1 MEVVGEDPEILF
13 LHDFI
18 AGVPKVE
25 DSCRSQFWQLTDFLA
40 SDSGMRSSKNLSLLI
55 TWSTFS
61 ILTFVVSDRSLAGDD
76 FELLDQSRPGNAE
89 MLRNH
94 FRRLAHAALDQ
105 RLERYEQLKAP
116 DQIRIWQK
124 QQRERFLELLGGFP
138 KRTPLNAKVVGKLDG
153 DGFRAE
159 KIIYES
165 RPGFLVTATLYLPAT
180 SGPYPGVLVPC
191 GHTENGKAAGSYQKV
206 CMLLAKNGCAA
217 LIFDPPGQGE
227 RKQILLEKGHGH
239 PVNLAPFKSTSEH
252 MVTGVA
258 PVLLGQNLATYFI
271 WDGMRG
277 IDYLQSRDDI
287 IADRIGCTGS
297 SGGGNQTAFLMA
309 LDERIV
315 AAAPG
320 NFITT
325 TRIKNDRP
333 GPGDAEQNIFGQ
345 TKYGIDHPDFLL
357 MRAPK
362 PTLVLAATQDF
373 VPIEGSWIAYRQAKR
388 LYGRLGFPERVG
400 LVETDDKHGYN
411 QELRVAMVRWM
422 RRWLLEKDDAITEG
436 ELTPFSDEQ
445 VQCTLGG
452 QTLLVTGAKS
462 IFDLYRE
469 KERRFAT
476 ERREPDLNWPEFAF
490 VNLSAEQ
497 RRYWI
502 KELADIGEG
511 FDLDEFSGEQ
521 LGMVTKNGYQIEK
534 FVFNT
539 SAELKIPALL
549 FVPNQSSGKTTL
561 YLHDEGKAAAAGA
574 DDEIV
579 RLVKSGQTVLAIDV
593 AGCGETQMKPWR
605 YGSMSGV
612 LGPNSAEF
620 YVAYMLGQS
629 FVGSRAEQMHAAIR
643 WLRSRERKLTGRK
656 FNRVDLIATGEL
668 TVPALHLA
676 VLEPELFG
684 QIELRG
690 GLDSWK
696 SVIETPVTKRQL
708 VNVVHGALRFYDLP
722 DLRAMIP
729 ESRLKVTDP
738 RDAAGKPIR

>member
-1 MEVVGEDPEILF
+1 MLIAATFCLPIVARAGEFDLLDRSQPEI
-13 LHDFI
+13 
-18 AGVPKVE
+18 
-25 DSCRSQFWQLTDFLA
+25 SQ
-40 SDSGMRSSKNLSLLI
+40 
-55 TWSTFS
+55 
-61 ILTFVVSDRSLAGDD
+61 
-76 FELLDQSRPGNAE
+76 

-94 FRRLAHAALDQ
+94 FRRLAHEALDR
-105 RLERYEQLKAP
+105 RLEQYELLKTP
-116 DQIRIWQK
+116 EQIASWQK
-124 QQRERFLELLGGFP
+124 VQRQRFRELLGGFP
-138 KRTPLNAKVVGKLDG
+138 ERTPLNARVDGKLSG

-159 KIIYES
+159 KVIYES
-165 RPGFLVTATLYLPAT
+165 RPGFLVTATLYLPESPA
-180 SGPYPGVLVPC
+180 PYPGVLFPC
-191 GHTENGKAAGSYQKV
+191 GHSENGKAAANYQKA

-227 RKQILLEKGHGH
+227 RKQVLGIHDEDHASGA
-239 PVNLAPFKSTSEH
+239 APFKSTSEH

-258 PVLLGQNLATYFI
+258 PVLLGQNLATHFV

-309 LDERIV
+309 LDERVV

-362 PTLVLAATQDF
+362 PTLILAATQDF

-388 LYGRLGFPERVG
+388 LYSKLGLPERVS

-411 QELRVAMVRWM
+411 AELRVAMVRWM
-422 RRWLLEKDDAITEG
+422 RRWLLDTDDAITDE
-436 ELTPFSDEQ
+436 ELTPFSDKQ
-445 VQCTLGG
+445 LQCTPKG
-452 QTLLVTGAKS
+452 QTLLVDGAKS
-462 IFDLYRE
+462 IFDLNRE
-469 KERRFAT
+469 EERRLARKRANPT
-476 ERREPDLNWPEFAF
+476 EDFAF
-490 VNLSAEQ
+490 SNMSAEL
-497 RRYWI
+497 RRSVI
-502 KELADIGEG
+502 QEVADIGER
-511 FDLDEFSGEQ
+511 FDLHEFSGEQ
-521 LGMVTKNGYQIEK
+521 LSSVMKDGYQVQR
-534 FVFNT
+534 FVFKT
-539 SAELKIPALL
+539 SAELKLPALL
-549 FVPNQSSGKTTL
+549 FVPNLSTGKATL
-561 YLHDEGKAAAAGA
+561 YLHDEGKTAEAGT
-574 DDEIV
+574 DGEIV

-629 FVGSRAEQMHAAIR
+629 FVGLRGDQIHAATR
-643 WLRSRERKLTGRK
+643 WLLGRHRK
-656 FNRVDLIATGEL
+656 FKKVDLIANGEL
-668 TVPALHLA
+668 TVPALHVA
-676 VLEPELFG
+676 VLEPDLFG
-684 QIELRG
+684 KIEFRG

-696 SVIETPVTKRQL
+696 SVIDTLVTERQL
-708 VNVVHGALRFYDLP
+708 VNVVHGVLRHYDLP

-729 ESRLKVTDP
+729 KGRLTVTEP
-738 RDAAGKPIR
+738 RDAAGKSLQHPIGK

>member
-1 MEVVGEDPEILF
+1 MKCFRGTCLTLVVFSFGMARSGQAGE
-13 LHDFI
+13 
-18 AGVPKVE
+18 
-25 DSCRSQFWQLTDFLA
+25 
-40 SDSGMRSSKNLSLLI
+40 
-55 TWSTFS
+55 
-61 ILTFVVSDRSLAGDD
+61 
-76 FELLDQSRPGNAE
+76 FELLDRSRPENAE

-94 FRRLAHAALDQ
+94 FRTLAHAALDK
-105 RLERYEQLKAP
+105 RLETYEQLQTP
-116 DQIRIWQK
+116 DQIQSWQN
-124 QQRERFLELLGGFP
+124 QQRDRFRELLGGFP
-138 KRTPLNAKVVGKLDG
+138 ERTPLKARVVGKLAG

-191 GHTENGKAAGSYQKV
+191 GHTENGKAASSYQKV

-227 RKQILLEKGHGH
+227 RKQILLEKEHGH
-239 PVNLAPFKSTSEH
+239 AVNLAPFKSSSEH

-287 IADRIGCTGS
+287 IGDRIGCTGS

-362 PTLVLAATQDF
+362 PTLILAATQDF

-411 QELRVAMVRWM
+411 QELRVAMARWM
-422 RRWLLEKDDAITEG
+422 RRWLLGKDDAITEG
-436 ELTPFSDEQ
+436 ELTPFSDAQ
-445 VQCTLGG
+445 VQCTPQG
-452 QTLLVTGAKS
+452 QTLLVEGAKS
-462 IFDLYRE
+462 IFDLNRE
-469 KERRFAT
+469 EDRR
-476 ERREPDLNWPEFAF
+476 
-490 VNLSAEQ
+490 
-497 RRYWI
+497 
-502 KELADIGEG
+502 LADERTGVWSARSIADRRKVIRQVAGVAEA
-511 FDLDEFSGEQ
+511 DEVPEPAVEQ
-521 LGMVTKNGYQIEK
+521 LSIVKRDGYK
-534 FVFNT
+534 VKRFVFRV
-539 SAELKIPALL
+539 SPELKLPALL
-549 FVPNQSSGKTTL
+549 FVPNEPTGKATV
-561 YLHDEGKAAAAGA
+561 YLHDDGKAAEAGA
-574 DDEIV
+574 DGEIA
-579 RLVKSGQTVLAIDV
+579 RLVKSGQMVLAIDV
-593 AGCGETQMKPWR
+593 AGCGETRMKPWR

-620 YVAYMLGQS
+620 YVAYMLGRS
-629 FVGSRAEQMHAAIR
+629 FVGLRAEQTLMATR
-643 WLRSRERKLTGRK
+643 WLLRRDKELKS
-656 FNRVDLIATGEL
+656 VDLVATGEL
-668 TVPALHLA
+668 TVPALHAA
-676 VLEPELFG
+676 VLEPDLFDVV
-684 QIELRG
+684 ELRG
-690 GLDSWK
+690 GLDTWK
-696 SVIETPVTKRQL
+696 SVVDTPVTEWQL
-708 VNVVHGALRFYDLP
+708 INVVHGVLRYYDLP

-729 ESRLKVTDP
+729 TGSLKVSDG
-738 RDAAGKPIR
+738 RDAAGKPVAPN

>member
-1 MEVVGEDPEILF
+1 MIGENAGILF
-13 LHDFI
+13 LHVFI
-18 AGVPKVE
+18 AGVAKVE
-25 DSCRSQFWQLTDFLA
+25 DSCRSQVWQLTVFLA
-40 SDSGMRSSKNLSLLI
+40 SDSGMRFPKNLSLLI
-55 TWSTFS
+55 TWSLFA
-61 ILTFVVSDRSLAGDD
+61 IFAVVVSDRLLASDG
-76 FELLDQSRPGNAE
+76 FELLDQSRPENAE

-94 FRRLAHAALDQ
+94 FRKLAHAALDQ
-105 RLERYEQLKAP
+105 RLARYEELKTP
-116 DQIRIWQK
+116 DQIQTWQD
-124 QQRERFLELLGGFP
+124 QQRERFRNLLGGFP
-138 KRTPLNAKVVGKLDG
+138 ERTPLNARVVGKLNG
-153 DGFRAE
+153 DGFRVE
-159 KIIYES
+159 KVIYES
-165 RPGFLVTATLYLPAT
+165 RPGFFVTATLYLPAT
-180 SGPYPGVLVPC
+180 SGPHPGVLVPC

-239 PVNLAPFKSTSEH
+239 AVNLAPFKSTSEH

-345 TKYGIDHPDFLL
+345 TKHGIDHPDFLL

-362 PTLVLAATQDF
+362 PTLILAATQDF

-422 RRWLLEKDDAITEG
+422 RRWLLGLDDAMTEG

-445 VQCTLGG
+445 VQCTPQG
-452 QTLLVTGAKS
+452 QTLLVDGAKS
-462 IFDLYRE
+462 IFDLNQE
-469 KERRFAT
+469 EERRLAVRRAV
-476 ERREPDLNWPEFAF
+476 EWPKLSIADRRKVVREVSGVADDGALLSAVRREIKRLKTDVEK
-490 VNLSAEQ
+490 LSTVK
-497 RRYWI
+497 R
-502 KELADIGEG
+502 D
-511 FDLDEFSGEQ
+511 
-521 LGMVTKNGYQIEK
+521 GYQVERL
-534 FVFNT
+534 VFRV
-539 SAELKIPALL
+539 SSELKLPALL
-549 FVPNQSSGKTTL
+549 FVSDEPTGKATM
-561 YLHDEGKAAAAGA
+561 YLHHEGKAADAGA
-574 DDEIV
+574 GGEIV
-579 RLVKSGQTVLAIDV
+579 QLVKSGQTVLAIDV
-593 AGCGETQMKPWR
+593 AGCGETRMKPWR

-620 YVAYMLGQS
+620 YVAYMLGRS
-629 FVGSRAEQMHAAIR
+629 FVGLRAEQILTATQ
-643 WLRSRERKLTGRK
+643 WLRGRTQDA
-656 FNRVDLIATGEL
+656 RRIDLIATGEL
-668 TVPALHLA
+668 TVPALHAA
-676 VLEPELFG
+676 VLEPDLFDVV
-684 QIELRG
+684 QLRG
-690 GLDSWK
+690 GLDSWQ
-696 SVIETPVTKRQL
+696 SVIDTQVTERQL
-708 VNVVHGALRFYDLP
+708 INVVHGALRHYDLP

-729 ESRLKVTDP
+729 DGKLKVTDP
-738 RDAAGKPIR
+738 RDAAGQPVR

>member
-1 MEVVGEDPEILF
+1 
-13 LHDFI
+13 
-18 AGVPKVE
+18 
-25 DSCRSQFWQLTDFLA
+25 
-40 SDSGMRSSKNLSLLI
+40 MRFPKNLSLLI
-55 TWSTFS
+55 SWSIFA
-61 ILTFVVSDRSLAGDD
+61 ILTVVGSDHLLADD
-76 FELLDQSRPGNAE
+76 DLELLDRSRAGNAE

-94 FRRLAHAALDQ
+94 FRALAHVVLDQ
-105 RLERYEQLKAP
+105 RLKKYEQLKTP
-116 DQIRIWQK
+116 DQIHSWQK
-124 QQRERFLELLGGFP
+124 QQRERFRELLGGFP
-138 KRTPLNAKVVGKLDG
+138 GRTPLNVRVVGKLKG

-165 RPGFLVTATLYLPAT
+165 RPGFLVTATLYLPQT
-180 SGPYPGVLVPC
+180 PGPYPGVLVPC
-191 GHTENGKAAGSYQKV
+191 GHSENGKAATSYQKV

-227 RKQILLEKGHGH
+227 RKQVLVEKGHGH
-239 PVNLAPFKSTSEH
+239 TVNAAPFRSTSEH

-277 IDYLQSRDDI
+277 IDYLQSRDEI

-362 PTLVLAATQDF
+362 PTLILAATQDF

-411 QELRVAMVRWM
+411 QKLRVAMVRWM
-422 RRWLLEKDDAITEG
+422 RRWLLGKDDAIIEG

-445 VQCTLGG
+445 VQCTPQG
-452 QTLLVTGAKS
+452 QTLLVDGAKS
-462 IFDLYRE
+462 IFDLNQE
-469 KERRFAT
+469 EERRLRVERAGMWSKLSIAARRKVVGQVVGAAAT
-476 ERREPDLNWPEFAF
+476 AELPE
-490 VNLSAEQ
+490 SAV
-497 RRYWI
+497 
-502 KELADIGEG
+502 
-511 FDLDEFSGEQ
+511 EQ
-521 LGMVTKNGYQIEK
+521 LSIVKRDAYHVERV
-534 FVFNT
+534 VFAV
-539 SAELKIPALL
+539 SPELKVPALL
-549 FVPNQSSGKTTL
+549 FVPEERTGKATV
-561 YLHDEGKAAAAGA
+561 YLHHDGKAAEAWA
-574 DDEIV
+574 DGEIV
-579 RLVKSGQTVLAIDV
+579 RLVSSGQMVLALDV

-605 YGSMSGV
+605 YGSTSGV

-620 YVAYMLGQS
+620 YVAFMLGRS
-629 FVGSRAEQMHAAIR
+629 FVGLRAEQILMATQ
-643 WLRSRERKLTGRK
+643 WLRGRPQGALSI
-656 FNRVDLIATGEL
+656 DLIATGEL
-668 TVPALHLA
+668 TVPALHAA
-676 VLEPELFG
+676 VLEPDLFDVVK
-684 QIELRG
+684 LRS
-690 GLDSWK
+690 GLDTWRC
-696 SVIETPVTKRQL
+696 VVDTPVTERQL
-708 VNVVHGALRFYDLP
+708 INVVHGALLHYDLP

-729 ESRLKVTDP
+729 RGRLKVTDP
-738 RDAAGKPIR
+738 RDAVGKPIR

>member
-1 MEVVGEDPEILF
+1 MARSGQAD
-13 LHDFI
+13 DF
-18 AGVPKVE
+18 
-25 DSCRSQFWQLTDFLA
+25 D
-40 SDSGMRSSKNLSLLI
+40 LL
-55 TWSTFS
+55 
-61 ILTFVVSDRSLAGDD
+61 DRS
-76 FELLDQSRPGNAE
+76 RPENAE
-89 MLRNH
+89 MLRDH
-94 FRRLAHAALDQ
+94 FRTLAHAALDQ
-105 RLERYEQLKAP
+105 RLETYEQLKTP
-116 DQIRIWQK
+116 DQVQTWQN
-124 QQRERFLELLGGFP
+124 QQRDRFRQLLGGFP
-138 KRTPLNAKVVGKLDG
+138 ERTPLKTRVVGKLDG

-159 KIIYES
+159 KVIYES
-165 RPGFLVTATLYLPAT
+165 RPGFLVTATLYLPT
-180 SGPYPGVLVPC
+180 TPGPYPGVLVPC

-227 RKQILLEKGHGH
+227 RKQILGSHDDHDRSTK
-239 PVNLAPFKSTSEH
+239 APYKSTSEH

-357 MRAPK
+357 MRAPQ

-422 RRWLLEKDDAITEG
+422 RRWLLGKDDAITEG
-436 ELTPFSDEQ
+436 ELTPFSDAQ
-445 VQCTLGG
+445 VQCTPQG
-452 QTLLVTGAKS
+452 QTLLVDRAKS
-462 IFDLYRE
+462 IFDLNRE
-469 KERRFAT
+469 EERRLAR
-476 ERREPDLNWPEFAF
+476 ERAGVWSELSNEYRRKVVRKMVGVADTAELLEP
-490 VNLSAEQ
+490 SAEQ
-497 RRYWI
+497 LSTVKR
-502 KELADIGEG
+502 D
-511 FDLDEFSGEQ
+511 
-521 LGMVTKNGYQIEK
+521 GYQVERVVLRVPSGLR
-534 FVFNT
+534 FPV
-539 SAELKIPALL
+539 LL
-549 FVPNQSSGKTTL
+549 FVPDEPTGKASV
-561 YLHDEGKAAAAGA
+561 YVHDEGKAAEAGP
-574 DDEIV
+574 DGEIV
-579 RLVKSGQTVLAIDV
+579 RLVKSGQMVLAIDV
-593 AGCGETQMKPWR
+593 AGCGETRMKPWR

-629 FVGSRAEQMHAAIR
+629 FVGLRAEQILMATR
-643 WLRSRERKLTGRK
+643 WLRGRNK
-656 FNRVDLIATGEL
+656 ELKRVDLVATGEL
-668 TVPALHLA
+668 TVPALHAA
-676 VLEPELFG
+676 VLESDLFDVVN
-684 QIELRG
+684 LRG
-690 GLDSWK
+690 GLDSWQ
-696 SVIETPVTKRQL
+696 SVVDTPVTERQL
-708 VNVVHGALRFYDLP
+708 INVVHGVLRYYDLP

-729 ESRLKVTDP
+729 AGSLKVSDP
-738 RDAAGKPIR
+738 RDATGKPVATD

>member
-1 MEVVGEDPEILF
+1 MKSFRGTCLALVVISFGMARSGQAD
-13 LHDFI
+13 DF
-18 AGVPKVE
+18 
-25 DSCRSQFWQLTDFLA
+25 D
-40 SDSGMRSSKNLSLLI
+40 LL
-55 TWSTFS
+55 
-61 ILTFVVSDRSLAGDD
+61 DRS
-76 FELLDQSRPGNAE
+76 RPENAE
-89 MLRNH
+89 MLRDH
-94 FRRLAHAALDQ
+94 FRTLAHAALDQ
-105 RLERYEQLKAP
+105 RLETYEQLKTP
-116 DQIRIWQK
+116 DQVQTWQN
-124 QQRERFLELLGGFP
+124 QQRDRFRQLLGGFP
-138 KRTPLNAKVVGKLDG
+138 ERTPLKTGVVGKLDG

-159 KIIYES
+159 KVIYES
-165 RPGFLVTATLYLPAT
+165 RPGFLVTATLYLPPT
-180 SGPYPGVLVPC
+180 PGPYPGVLVPC

-227 RKQILLEKGHGH
+227 RKQILGSHDDHDRSTK
-239 PVNLAPFKSTSEH
+239 APYKSTSEH

-362 PTLVLAATQDF
+362 PTLILAATQDF

-422 RRWLLEKDDAITEG
+422 RRWLLGKDDAIIEG

-445 VQCTLGG
+445 VQCTPQG
-452 QTLLVTGAKS
+452 QTLLVDGAKS
-462 IFDLYRE
+462 IFDLNRE
-469 KERRFAT
+469 EDRRLAAERAGVWPKLSVAD
-476 ERREPDLNWPEFAF
+476 RRKVIRQVAGVAEADEVPEPA
-490 VNLSAEQ
+490 V
-497 RRYWI
+497 
-502 KELADIGEG
+502 
-511 FDLDEFSGEQ
+511 EQ
-521 LGMVTKNGYQIEK
+521 LSIVKRDGYKVER
-534 FVFNT
+534 FVFRV
-539 SAELKIPALL
+539 SPELKLPALL
-549 FVPNQSSGKTTL
+549 FVPNEPTRKATV
-561 YLHDEGKAAAAGA
+561 YLHDDGKAAEAGA
-574 DDEIV
+574 DGEIA
-579 RLVKSGQTVLAIDV
+579 RLVKSGQMVLAIDV
-593 AGCGETQMKPWR
+593 AGCGETRMKPWR

-620 YVAYMLGQS
+620 YVAYMLGRS
-629 FVGSRAEQMHAAIR
+629 FVGLRAEQTLMATR
-643 WLRSRERKLTGRK
+643 WLLRRDKELKS
-656 FNRVDLIATGEL
+656 VDLVATGEL
-668 TVPALHLA
+668 TVPALHAA
-676 VLEPELFG
+676 VLEPDLFDVV
-684 QIELRG
+684 ELRG
-690 GLDSWK
+690 GLDTWK
-696 SVIETPVTKRQL
+696 SVVDTPVTEWQL
-708 VNVVHGALRFYDLP
+708 INVVHGVLRYYDLP

-729 ESRLKVTDP
+729 TGSLKVSDG
-738 RDAAGKPIR
+738 RDAAGKPVAPN

>member
-1 MEVVGEDPEILF
+1 MKYFRGTCLTLVVFSFGM
-13 LHDFI
+13 
-18 AGVPKVE
+18 A
-25 DSCRSQFWQLTDFLA
+25 RSGQADE
-40 SDSGMRSSKNLSLLI
+40 
-55 TWSTFS
+55 
-61 ILTFVVSDRSLAGDD
+61 
-76 FELLDQSRPGNAE
+76 FELLDRSRPENAE

-94 FRRLAHAALDQ
+94 FRTLAHAALDK
-105 RLERYEQLKAP
+105 RLETYEQLKTP
-116 DQIRIWQK
+116 DQIQSWQN
-124 QQRERFLELLGGFP
+124 QQRDRFRQLLGGFP
-138 KRTPLNAKVVGKLDG
+138 ERTPLKARVVGKLDG

-191 GHTENGKAAGSYQKV
+191 GHSENGKAAGPYQKV
-206 CMLLAKNGCAA
+206 SMLLAKNGCAA

-227 RKQILLEKGHGH
+227 RKQILLEKGHDH
-239 PVNLAPFKSTSEH
+239 PVNAAPFKSTSEH

-258 PVLLGQNLATYFI
+258 PVLLGQNLAMYFI
-271 WDGMRG
+271 WDGIRG

-333 GPGDAEQNIFGQ
+333 GPGDAEQNIFAQ

-362 PTLVLAATQDF
+362 PTLILAATQDF

-422 RRWLLEKDDAITEG
+422 RRWLLGKDDAITEG
-436 ELTPFSDEQ
+436 ELTPYSDAQ
-445 VQCTLGG
+445 VQCTPKW
-452 QTLLVTGAKS
+452 QTLLIDGAKS
-462 IFDLYRE
+462 IFDLNRE
-469 KERRFAT
+469 
-476 ERREPDLNWPEFAF
+476 
-490 VNLSAEQ
+490 EQ
-497 RRYWI
+497 RR
-502 KELADIGEG
+502 LAARRAGVWSKLSTVDRRKAIRQV
-511 FDLDEFSGEQ
+511 SGVMATDDVPEPVVEQ
-521 LGMVTKNGYQIEK
+521 LSTVKRDGYQVER
-534 FVFNT
+534 FVFRV
-539 SAELKIPALL
+539 SPELKLPVLL
-549 FVPNQSSGKTTL
+549 FVPDEPTGKATV
-561 YLHDEGKAAAAGA
+561 YLHEDGKAAEAGA
-574 DDEIV
+574 DGEIV
-579 RLVKSGQTVLAIDV
+579 GLVTSGQMVLAIDV
-593 AGCGETQMKPWR
+593 AGCGATRMKPWR

-629 FVGSRAEQMHAAIR
+629 FVGLRAEQILMATQ
-643 WLRSRERKLTGRK
+643 WLRRRTTGALSI
-656 FNRVDLIATGEL
+656 DLIATGEL
-668 TVPALHLA
+668 TVPALHAA
-676 VLEPELFG
+676 VLQPDVFDEVK
-684 QIELRG
+684 LRG
-690 GLDSWK
+690 GLDNWK
-696 SVIETPVTKRQL
+696 SVVDTPVTERQL
-708 VNVVHGALRFYDLP
+708 INVVHGVLRYYDLP

-729 ESRLKVTDP
+729 TGSLKVSDG
-738 RDAAGKPIR
+738 RDAAGKPVATD

>member
-1 MEVVGEDPEILF
+1 MTVMMNRRQSVLVFLVLIL
-13 LHDFI
+13 
-18 AGVPKVE
+18 
-25 DSCRSQFWQLTDFLA
+25 LA
-40 SDSGMRSSKNLSLLI
+40 STVEKATANDE
-55 TWSTFS
+55 
-61 ILTFVVSDRSLAGDD
+61 
-76 FELLDQSRPGNAE
+76 FELLDRSRPENAQ

-94 FRRLAHAALDQ
+94 FRKLAHEALDQ
-105 RLERYEQLKAP
+105 RLADYEALKTP
-116 DQIRIWQK
+116 DQIHAWQK
-124 QQRERFLELLGGFP
+124 LKRDKFRELLGGFP
-138 KRTPLNAKVVGKLDG
+138 ERTPLNAKAVGKLDG
-153 DGFRAE
+153 DGFRVE

-165 RPGFLVTATLYLPAT
+165 RPGFLVTATLYLP
-180 SGPYPGVLVPC
+180 SSEGRYPGVLVPC
-191 GHTENGKAAGSYQKV
+191 GHTENGKASSSYQKV
-206 CMLLAKNGCAA
+206 CMLLARNGCAA

-362 PTLVLAATQDF
+362 PTLILAATQDF

-388 LYGRLGFPERVG
+388 VYGKLGFPERVNI
-400 LVETDDKHGYN
+400 VETDDKHGYN

-436 ELTPFSDEQ
+436 ELTPFSDDQ
-445 VQCTLGG
+445 LQCTPQG
-452 QTLLVTGAKS
+452 QTLLVAGAKS
-462 IFDLYRE
+462 IFDLNRE
-469 KERRFAT
+469 ELQRITNERPVRLRELAF
-476 ERREPDLNWPEFAF
+476 ENLSNDQRRGWIRELLDVGEAFDLNDF
-490 VNLSAEQ
+490 V
-497 RRYWI
+497 
-502 KELADIGEG
+502 
-511 FDLDEFSGEQ
+511 GEQ
-521 LGMVTKNGYQIEK
+521 LARVTGDGYRIER

-539 SAELKIPALL
+539 SDELKLAALL
-549 FVPNQSSGKTTL
+549 FVPDQPTGNMTL
-561 YLHDEGKAAAAGA
+561 YLHHEGKRAEAGSA
-574 DDEIV
+574 GEIV

-629 FVGSRAEQMHAAIR
+629 FVGLRVEQMHAAIR
-643 WLRSRERKLTGRK
+643 WLRSRERKLTGGK

-676 VLEPELFG
+676 VLEPDLFRT
-684 QIELRG
+684 IELRG
-690 GLDSWK
+690 GLDSWR
-696 SVIETPVTKRQL
+696 SVVETLVTERQL
-708 VNVVHGALRFYDLP
+708 VNVVHGVLQFYDLP

-729 ESRLKVTDP
+729 DGRLKITDP
-738 RDAAGKPIR
+738 RDAAGNPIR

>member
-1 MEVVGEDPEILF
+1 MMRLCAACLMWIVATFCLSVAAKAGEFD
-13 LHDFI
+13 
-18 AGVPKVE
+18 
-25 DSCRSQFWQLTDFLA
+25 
-40 SDSGMRSSKNLSLLI
+40 LL
-55 TWSTFS
+55 
-61 ILTFVVSDRSLAGDD
+61 DRS
-76 FELLDQSRPGNAE
+76 RPEVAQ

-94 FRRLAHAALDQ
+94 FRRQAHEALDR
-105 RLERYEQLKAP
+105 RLEQYELLKTP
-116 DQIRIWQK
+116 EQIHAWQK
-124 QQRERFLELLGGFP
+124 RQRDKFRELLGGFP
-138 KRTPLNAKVVGKLDG
+138 ERTPLNARVVGTLSG

-165 RPGFLVTATLYLPAT
+165 RPGFMVTATLYLPNSAA
-180 SGPYPGVLVPC
+180 PYPGVLFPC
-191 GHTENGKAAGSYQKV
+191 GHSENGKAAASYQKA

-227 RKQILLEKGHGH
+227 RKQILLEKGHDH
-239 PVNLAPFKSTSEH
+239 LVNAAPFKSTSEH

-258 PVLLGQNLATYFI
+258 PVLLGQNLATHFI

-287 IADRIGCTGS
+287 ITDRIGCTGS

-333 GPGDAEQNIFGQ
+333 GPGDAEQNIFAQ

-362 PTLVLAATQDF
+362 PTLILAATQDF

-388 LYGRLGFPERVG
+388 VYGKLGFPERVN

-411 QELRVAMVRWM
+411 QDLRVAMVRWM
-422 RRWLLEKDDAITEG
+422 RRWLLDKDDAITEG

-445 VQCTLGG
+445 LQCTPRG
-452 QTLLVTGAKS
+452 QTLLMDGAKS
-462 IFDLYRE
+462 IFDLNRE
-469 KERRFAT
+469 ELRRITNERPMRLRELAFENLSNDQRRGWIR
-476 ERREPDLNWPEFAF
+476 ERLDVGEPFDLNDFA
-490 VNLSAEQ
+490 
-497 RRYWI
+497 
-502 KELADIGEG
+502 
-511 FDLDEFSGEQ
+511 GEQ
-521 LGMVTKNGYQIEK
+521 LATVTGDGYRIER

-539 SAELKIPALL
+539 TDELKLPALL
-549 FVPNQSSGKTTL
+549 FVPDQPTGKITL
-561 YLHDEGKAAAAGA
+561 YLHHEGKNAEAGNA
-574 DDEIV
+574 GEIV
-579 RLVKSGQTVLAIDV
+579 RLVKSGKTVLAIDV

-629 FVGSRAEQMHAAIR
+629 FVGLRVEQMHAAIR
-643 WLRSRERKLTGRK
+643 WLRSRKRKLTGK
-656 FNRVDLIATGEL
+656 KLGRVDLIAAGEL
-668 TVPALHLA
+668 TVPALHMA
-676 VLEPELFG
+676 VLEPDLF
-684 QIELRG
+684 QTIELRG
-690 GLDSWK
+690 GLDSWR
-696 SVIETPVTKRQL
+696 SVIETPVTERQL
-708 VNVVHGALRFYDLP
+708 VNVVHGVLRFYDLP

-729 ESRLKVTDP
+729 DGSLKITDP
-738 RDAAGKPIR
+738 RDAAGGPVVQATSNSHKWHAQD

>member
-1 MEVVGEDPEILF
+1 M
-13 LHDFI
+13 
-18 AGVPKVE
+18 K
-25 DSCRSQFWQLTDFLA
+25 
-40 SDSGMRSSKNLSLLI
+40 RSSAAVLI
-55 TWSTFS
+55 LIAVLFFP
-61 ILTFVVSDRSLAGDD
+61 LFAVQAGE
-76 FELLDQSRPGNAE
+76 FELLDRTQPEVAH

-94 FRRLAHAALDQ
+94 FRTLAHEALD
-105 RLERYEQLKAP
+105 RRIERYQSLKSREQISLRQNVLKK
-116 DQIRIWQK
+116 RF
-124 QQRERFLELLGGFP
+124 RESLGGFP
-138 KRTPLNAKVVGKLDG
+138 KRTPLNARMVGKLPG

-165 RPGFLVTATLYLPAT
+165 RPGFMVTATLYLPA
-180 SGPYPGVLVPC
+180 SPAPYPAVLVPC
-191 GHTENGKAAGSYQKV
+191 GHTENGKAADSYQKV
-206 CMLLAKNGCAA
+206 CILLAKNGCAA

-227 RKQILLEKGHGH
+227 RKQVLHEKGHAD
-239 PVNLAPFKSTSEH
+239 PVNPAPFKSTSEH

-297 SGGGNQTAFLMA
+297 SGGGNQTAFLMS

-362 PTLVLAATQDF
+362 PTLILASTQDF
-373 VPIEGSWIAYRQAKR
+373 VPIEGTWIAYRQAKR
-388 LYGRLGFPERVG
+388 MYAKLRFPERVNII
-400 LVETDDKHGYN
+400 ETDDKHGYN

-422 RRWLLEKDDAITEG
+422 CRWLLGKDDAITEG
-436 ELTPFSDEQ
+436 DLKPFSDEQ
-445 VQCTLGG
+445 LQCTPRG
-452 QTLLVTGAKS
+452 QTLFVDGAKS
-462 IFDLYRE
+462 IFDLYRDE
-469 KERRFAT
+469 ERRLA
-476 ERREPDLNWPEFAF
+476 RKRASPGYEFAF
-490 VNLSAEQ
+490 SNMSAEI
-497 RRYWI
+497 RRSVI
-502 KELADIGEG
+502 KELAGIRER
-511 FDLDEFSGEQ
+511 FDLREFSGEQ
-521 LGMVTKNGYQIEK
+521 LSSVLKDGYQVQR
-534 FVFNT
+534 FVLKT
-539 SAELKIPALL
+539 SAELKLPALL
-549 FVPNQSSGKTTL
+549 FVPNESTDKATI
-561 YLHDEGKAAAAGA
+561 YLHNEGKAAEAGT
-574 DDEIV
+574 DGEIV
-579 RLVKSGQTVLAIDV
+579 RLVKSGQTVLSIDV

-629 FVGSRAEQMHAAIR
+629 IVGLRADQIYAASR
-643 WLRSRERKLTGRK
+643 WLSGRLRRFK
-656 FNRVDLIATGEL
+656 KVDLIATGEL
-668 TVPALHLA
+668 TVPALHVA
-676 VLEPELFG
+676 VLDLELFDK
-684 QIELRG
+684 IELRG

-696 SVIETPVTKRQL
+696 SVIDTPVTERQL
-708 VNVVHGALRFYDLP
+708 VNVVHGVLRYYDLP

-729 ESRLKVTDP
+729 DGRLTVIDP
-738 RDAAGKPIR
+738 RGAAGKRLEHPTGK